1 MALLLLLDWLAK
13 EGSPETLPRAGLV
26 EVALTLLLL
35 LDWLVPA
42 VRTAF
47 LCEMWLRLGIL
58 LLELMLVFTEGEG
71 DDSPA
76 AALLLLEPGLAGLQ
90 LVTW

>member
-13 EGSPETLPRAGLV
+13 EGAPLTLPRAGLAEV
-26 EVALTLLLL
+26 EVLLLL

-58 LLELMLVFTEGEG
+58 LLELMLVFTEG

-76 AALLLLEPGLAGLQ
+76 AALLLLEPELAGLQ

>member
-1 MALLLLLDWLAK
+1 MEVLL
-13 EGSPETLPRAGLV
+13 
-26 EVALTLLLL
+26 LLLL

-47 LCEMWLRLGIL
+47 LCEMWLRLWIL
-58 LLELMLVFTEGEG
+58 LLKLMLVFTEG

-76 AALLLLEPGLAGLQ
+76 AALLLLEPELAGLQ